1 MVDCPQLNSI
11 APMKTSYLT
20 LFYCSWP
27 RLASNALRATTANLP
42 NSFAIGL
49 FCVAALCAAP
59 VPLKAQDQE
68 PFYYEIRPLF
78 ENGEQLGQVYR
89 FRNVGLIQC
98 PNGDLL
104 AFVEARHDV
113 SDHSEK
119 DVLMRRSKDRGI
131 TWGPYEA
138 VWGHLEEDHAGW
150 KDPAPVVDEATGRLI
165 YFMNTNE
172 SEKRLFYMTSD
183 DSGYTWSD
191 PIRIPDSLLRPEW
204 KRWRNNPGPAIQL
217 KVGKYK
223 HRMLIPGHIVTHDD
237 RHFSVVWYSDDHGE
251 SWQVSE
257 TAVQGSDEVSIIEL
271 SDGRV
276 LMNIRSHGELDPGL
290 DPAYRNFMY
299 SDNGGESWYGLET
312 KRDLP
317 WESGHGSL
325 AKMELGDG
333 NLLFA
338 IHPLVVKRK
347 DLTCFVSYDEGK
359 TWPYKK
365 LLHEIGGYS
374 STIVLDNYDI
384 AMSHNHGFR
393 GEHGIDFVRFNLSW
407 LTDGKEHA
415 NEPIQPL
422 SQAPGVKATHRTVW
436 REDFELADRTIIDGG
451 STAWTILGASD
462 APIGTAVSNGK
473 FRARDAGGEIVWQT
487 GRIDIG
493 DAKRISIAVDA
504 IKIGKFNNSDSL
516 RIYYRLGDGDETLID
531 SLSFSSDPQEDFE
544 TYQIRKHDI
553 NVSGNQQ
560 AQVIIRAQVT
570 GEEKAL
576 YWDRV
581 EVSAH

>member
-1 MVDCPQLNSI
+1 
-11 APMKTSYLT
+11 MKTPYLT
-20 LFYCSWP
+20 LFRRSWP
-27 RLASNALRATTANLP
+27 RRISEFPSSLTVWSTIANRVAIALLGVVVLWATPPTLT
-42 NSFAIGL
+42 
-49 FCVAALCAAP
+49 
-59 VPLKAQDQE
+59 AQDSE

-78 ENGEQLGQVYR
+78 ENGEHLGQVYR

-104 AFVEARHDV
+104 AFVEARHGV
-113 SDHSEK
+113 SDHAEK

-131 TWGPYEA
+131 TWGPYEG
-138 VWGHLEEDHAGW
+138 VWGLLEEDDTGW
-150 KDPAPVVDEATGRLI
+150 KDPAPVVDEATGRLF

-172 SEKRLFYMTSD
+172 SEKRLFFMTSD
-183 DSGYTWSD
+183 DNGYTWSD

-217 KVGKYK
+217 RHGKYK
-223 HRMLIPGHIVTHDD
+223 YRMLIPGHIVTHDD

-290 DPAYRNFMY
+290 DPDYRNFMY
-299 SDNGGESWYGLET
+299 SHDGGESWQGLET

-325 AKMELGDG
+325 ARMELSDG
-333 NLLFA
+333 SRLFA
-338 IHPLVVKRK
+338 IHPLVVKRL

-365 LLHEIGGYS
+365 LLHEVGGYS

-393 GEHGIDFVRFNLSW
+393 GEHGIDFMRFNLNW
-407 LTDGKEHA
+407 LTDGNEQVS
-415 NEPIQPL
+415 EPIQRLP
-422 SQAPGVKATHRTVW
+422 QAPEKQIVGRSIW
-436 REDFELADRTIIDGG
+436 REDFELADGTILDGG
-451 STAWTILGASD
+451 ATSWTITDASNT
-462 APIGTAVSNGK
+462 PVVTAVSKGK
-473 FRARDAGGEIVWQT
+473 FRARDTGRETVWQT
-487 GRIDIG
+487 EKIDVG
-493 DAKRISIAVDA
+493 DAKRISVAVDA
-504 IKIGKFNNSDSL
+504 IKIGNFGASDSL
-516 RIYYRLGDGDETLID
+516 RISYRLGDSDETLID
-531 SLSFSSDPQEDFE
+531 SLSFSSDPEEDFE
-544 TYQIRKHDI
+544 TYQVRQDDVD
-553 NVSGNQQ
+553 VSGHKQIQ
-560 AQVIIRAQVT
+560 IIIRARVA
-570 GEEKAL
+570 GADKAL

-581 EVSAH
+581 RVSAP

>member
-1 MVDCPQLNSI
+1 MTNEKQQLAFPI
-11 APMKTSYLT
+11 AHILSVLHRNRPYPKAKIHPDRMKISANC
-20 LFYCSWP
+20 LFFALALN
-27 RLASNALRATTANLP
+27 LASNGAFSQET
-42 NSFAIGL
+42 S
-49 FCVAALCAAP
+49 
-59 VPLKAQDQE
+59 E
-68 PFYYEIRPLF
+68 PFYHEIRPLF
-78 ENGEQLGQVYR
+78 ENGEHLGQVYR

-98 PNGDLL
+98 SNGDLL

-119 DVLMRRSKDRGI
+119 DVLMRRSQDRGI
-131 TWGPYEA
+131 TWGPYEE
-138 VWGHLEEDHAGW
+138 VWGHLDEDNAGW
-150 KDPAPVVDEATGRLI
+150 KDPAPVVDETTGRLF

-183 DSGYTWSD
+183 DNGYTWSD
-191 PIRIPDSLLRPEW
+191 PIRIPDNLLRPEW
-204 KRWRNNPGPAIQL
+204 KRWRNNPGPGIQL
-217 KVGKYK
+217 KVGEYK
-223 HRMLIPGHIVTHDD
+223 HRMVIPGHIVTHED

-257 TAVQGSDEVSIIEL
+257 PAVQGSDEVSVIEL

-299 SDNGGESWYGLET
+299 SDDGGESWYGLET
-312 KRDLP
+312 KLDLP

-325 AKMELGDG
+325 AKMDLDDG
-333 NLLFA
+333 NRLFA

-374 STIVLDNYDI
+374 STIVLDNNDI

-393 GEHGIDFVRFNLSW
+393 GEHGIDFMRFNLNW
-407 LTDGKEHA
+407 LTDGKEHS
-415 NEPIQPL
+415 NQPTRAHSKPPKTPVDDSL
-422 SQAPGVKATHRTVW
+422 IW
-436 REDFELADRTIIDGG
+436 REDFELADGAILDGG
-451 STAWTILGASD
+451 DTSWSILEISSLRKGS
-462 APIGTAVSNGK
+462 AVSKGK
-473 FRARDAGGEIVWQT
+473 FRALDAGGETVWRT
-487 GRIDIG
+487 EAIDVG
-493 DAKRISIAVDA
+493 NVEQISIAVDA
-504 IKIGKFNNSDSL
+504 IKIGNFEASDSL
-516 RIYYRLGDGDETLID
+516 RVFYRLGNRDESLIE

-544 TYQIRKHDI
+544 TYQIRKHNLD
-553 NVSGNQQ
+553 VSGHQQ
-560 AQVIIRAQVT
+560 VQVIIRAQVN
-570 GEEKAL
+570 GEDKAL

-581 EVSAH
+581 EVRAH

>member
-1 MVDCPQLNSI
+1 MKSI
-11 APMKTSYLT
+11 STT
-20 LFYCSWP
+20 LFIL
-27 RLASNALRATTANLP
+27 LALSPAFREL
-42 NSFAIGL
+42 FAQ
-49 FCVAALCAAP
+49 
-59 VPLKAQDQE
+59 KSE
-68 PFYYEIRPLF
+68 PYYHEIRPLF
-78 ENGEQLGQVYR
+78 ENGEHLGHVYR

-104 AFVEARHDV
+104 AFVEARHGV

-131 TWGPYEA
+131 TWGAYEA
-138 VWGHLEEDHAGW
+138 VWGHLEDDHAGW
-150 KDPAPVVDEATGRLI
+150 KDPAPVVDEATGRLF

-183 DSGYTWSD
+183 DNGYTWSD
-191 PIRIPDSLLRPEW
+191 PIRVPDSLLRPEW

-223 HRMLIPGHIVTHDD
+223 HRMLIPGHIVTHED
-237 RHFSVVWYSDDHGE
+237 RHFSVVWFSDDHGE

-325 AKMELGDG
+325 AKMKHGNG

-347 DLTCFVSYDEGK
+347 DLTCFVSYNEGK

-415 NEPIQPL
+415 KEPIQLL
-422 SQAPGVKATHRTVW
+422 SQKPESKTTHRVIW
-436 REDFELADRTIIDGG
+436 REDFELSDRTIIDGG
-451 STAWTILGASD
+451 ATAWRISEASD

-473 FRARDAGGEIVWQT
+473 FRASDTGREIVWKT
-487 GRIDIG
+487 DEIDIG
-493 DAKRISIAVDA
+493 TAKRISIAVDA
-504 IKIGKFNNSDSL
+504 IKIGNFKDSDSL
-516 RIYYRLGDGDETLID
+516 RIYYRLGDGDEELIE

-544 TYQIRKHDI
+544 TYRIRKHDL
-553 NVSGNQQ
+553 NTLGHQQ
-560 AQVIIRAQVT
+560 VQVIIRSRINGDNKV
-570 GEEKAL
+570 L
-576 YWDRV
+576 YWDRI
-581 EVSAH
+581 EVARAE

>member
-1 MVDCPQLNSI
+1 MKSI
-11 APMKTSYLT
+11 STT
-20 LFYCSWP
+20 LFIL
-27 RLASNALRATTANLP
+27 LALSPAFREL
-42 NSFAIGL
+42 FAQ
-49 FCVAALCAAP
+49 
-59 VPLKAQDQE
+59 KSE
-68 PFYYEIRPLF
+68 PYYHEIRPLF
-78 ENGEQLGQVYR
+78 ENGEHLGHVYR

-104 AFVEARHDV
+104 AFVEARHGV

-131 TWGPYEA
+131 TWGAYEA
-138 VWGHLEEDHAGW
+138 VWGHLEDDHAGW
-150 KDPAPVVDEATGRLI
+150 KDPAPVVDEATGRLF

-183 DSGYTWSD
+183 DNGYTWSD
-191 PIRIPDSLLRPEW
+191 PIRVPDSLLRPEW

-223 HRMLIPGHIVTHDD
+223 HRMLIPGHIVTHED
-237 RHFSVVWYSDDHGE
+237 RHFSVVWFSDDHGE

-325 AKMELGDG
+325 AKMKHGNG

-347 DLTCFVSYDEGK
+347 DLTCFVSYNEGK

-415 NEPIQPL
+415 KEPIQLL
-422 SQAPGVKATHRTVW
+422 SQKPESKTTHRVIW
-436 REDFELADRTIIDGG
+436 REDFELSDRTIIDGG
-451 STAWTILGASD
+451 ATAWRISEASD

-473 FRARDAGGEIVWQT
+473 FRASDTGREIVWKT
-487 GRIDIG
+487 DEIDIG
-493 DAKRISIAVDA
+493 TAKRISIAVDA
-504 IKIGKFNNSDSL
+504 IKIGNFEESDSL
-516 RIYYRLGDGDETLID
+516 RIYYRLGDGDEELIE

-544 TYQIRKHDI
+544 TYRIRKHDL
-553 NVSGNQQ
+553 NTLGHQQ
-560 AQVIIRAQVT
+560 AQVIIRSRINGDNKV
-570 GEEKAL
+570 L
-576 YWDRV
+576 YWDRI
-581 EVSAH
+581 EVARAE

>member
-1 MVDCPQLNSI
+1 MKSI
-11 APMKTSYLT
+11 STT
-20 LFYCSWP
+20 LFIL
-27 RLASNALRATTANLP
+27 LALSPAFREL
-42 NSFAIGL
+42 FAQ
-49 FCVAALCAAP
+49 
-59 VPLKAQDQE
+59 KSE
-68 PFYYEIRPLF
+68 PYYHEIRPLF
-78 ENGEQLGQVYR
+78 ENGEHLGHVYR

-104 AFVEARHDV
+104 AFVEARHGV

-131 TWGPYEA
+131 TWGAYEA
-138 VWGHLEEDHAGW
+138 VWGHLEDDHAGW
-150 KDPAPVVDEATGRLI
+150 KDPAPVVDEATGRLF

-183 DSGYTWSD
+183 DNGYTWSD
-191 PIRIPDSLLRPEW
+191 PIRVPDSLLRPEW

-223 HRMLIPGHIVTHDD
+223 HRMLIPGHIVTHED
-237 RHFSVVWYSDDHGE
+237 RHFSVVWFSDDHGE

-325 AKMELGDG
+325 AKMKHGNG

-347 DLTCFVSYDEGK
+347 DLTCFVSYNEGK

-415 NEPIQPL
+415 KEPIQLL
-422 SQAPGVKATHRTVW
+422 SQKPESKTTHRVIW
-436 REDFELADRTIIDGG
+436 REDFELSDRTIIDGG
-451 STAWTILGASD
+451 ATAWRISEASD

-473 FRARDAGGEIVWQT
+473 FRASDTGREIVWKT
-487 GRIDIG
+487 EEIDIG
-493 DAKRISIAVDA
+493 TAKRISISVDA
-504 IKIGKFNNSDSL
+504 IKIGNFEESDSL
-516 RIYYRLGDGDETLID
+516 RIYYRLGDGDEELIE

-544 TYQIRKHDI
+544 TYRIRKHDL
-553 NVSGNQQ
+553 NTLGHQQ
-560 AQVIIRAQVT
+560 AQVIIRSRINGDNKV
-570 GEEKAL
+570 L
-576 YWDRV
+576 YWDRI
-581 EVSAH
+581 EVARAE

>member
-1 MVDCPQLNSI
+1 MKSI
-11 APMKTSYLT
+11 STT
-20 LFYCSWP
+20 LFIL
-27 RLASNALRATTANLP
+27 LALSPAFREL
-42 NSFAIGL
+42 FAQ
-49 FCVAALCAAP
+49 
-59 VPLKAQDQE
+59 KSE
-68 PFYYEIRPLF
+68 PYYHEIRPLF
-78 ENGEQLGQVYR
+78 ENGEHLGHVYR

-104 AFVEARHDV
+104 AFVEARHGV

-131 TWGPYEA
+131 TWGAYEA
-138 VWGHLEEDHAGW
+138 VWGHLEDDHAGW
-150 KDPAPVVDEATGRLI
+150 KDPAPVVDEATGRLF

-183 DSGYTWSD
+183 DNGYTWSD
-191 PIRIPDSLLRPEW
+191 PIRVPDSLLRPEW

-223 HRMLIPGHIVTHDD
+223 HRMLIPGHIVTHED
-237 RHFSVVWYSDDHGE
+237 RHFSVVWFSDDHGE

-312 KRDLP
+312 KHDLP

-325 AKMELGDG
+325 AKMKHGNG

-347 DLTCFVSYDEGK
+347 DLTCFVSYNEGK

-415 NEPIQPL
+415 KEPIQLL
-422 SQAPGVKATHRTVW
+422 SQKPESKTTHRVIW
-436 REDFELADRTIIDGG
+436 REDFELSDRTIIDGG
-451 STAWTILGASD
+451 ATAWRISEASD

-473 FRARDAGGEIVWQT
+473 FRASDTGREIVWKT
-487 GRIDIG
+487 EEIDIG
-493 DAKRISIAVDA
+493 TAKRISIAVDA
-504 IKIGKFNNSDSL
+504 IKIGNFEESDSL
-516 RIYYRLGDGDETLID
+516 RIYYRLGDGDEELIE

-544 TYQIRKHDI
+544 TYRIRKHDL
-553 NVSGNQQ
+553 NTLGHQQ
-560 AQVIIRAQVT
+560 AQVIIRSRINGDNKV
-570 GEEKAL
+570 L
-576 YWDRV
+576 YWDRI
-581 EVSAH
+581 EVARAE

>member
-1 MVDCPQLNSI
+1 MKSI
-11 APMKTSYLT
+11 STT
-20 LFYCSWP
+20 LFSL
-27 RLASNALRATTANLP
+27 LALSPAFEELFAK
-42 NSFAIGL
+42 NS
-49 FCVAALCAAP
+49 
-59 VPLKAQDQE
+59 E
-68 PFYYEIRPLF
+68 PYYHEIRPLF
-78 ENGEQLGQVYR
+78 ENGEHLGHVYR

-150 KDPAPVVDEATGRLI
+150 KDPAPVVDEVTGRLF

-183 DSGYTWSD
+183 DNGYTWSD
-191 PIRIPDSLLRPEW
+191 PIRISDSLLRPEW

-217 KVGKYK
+217 RVGKHK
-223 HRMLIPGHIVTHDD
+223 HRMLIPGHIVTHED

-299 SDNGGESWYGLET
+299 SDNGGGNPGTDS
-312 KRDLP
+312 KPSDLP

-407 LTDGKEHA
+407 LKDGKEHA
-415 NEPIQPL
+415 SPTVQPPPQVPE
-422 SQAPGVKATHRTVW
+422 SKTADRAIW

-451 STAWTILGASD
+451 STAWKILGASD
-462 APIGTAVSNGK
+462 APFGTTVSNGK
-473 FRARDAGGEIVWQT
+473 FRARDAGREIVWET
-487 GRIDIG
+487 DKIDIG
-493 DAKRISIAVDA
+493 EAKRISIAVDA
-504 IKIGKFNNSDSL
+504 IKIGNFEDSDSL
-516 RIYYRLGDGDETLID
+516 RIYYRLGDGDEKLID

-544 TYQIRKHDI
+544 TYRIRKHDI

-560 AQVIIRAQVT
+560 AQVIIRSRINGDDKV
-570 GEEKAL
+570 L

-581 EVSAH
+581 EVARAE

>member
-1 MVDCPQLNSI
+1 MKSI
-11 APMKTSYLT
+11 STT
-20 LFYCSWP
+20 LFIL
-27 RLASNALRATTANLP
+27 LALSPAFREL
-42 NSFAIGL
+42 FAQ
-49 FCVAALCAAP
+49 
-59 VPLKAQDQE
+59 KSE
-68 PFYYEIRPLF
+68 PYYHEIRPLF
-78 ENGEQLGQVYR
+78 ENGEHLGHVYR

-104 AFVEARHDV
+104 AFVEARHGV

-131 TWGPYEA
+131 TWGAYEA
-138 VWGHLEEDHAGW
+138 VWGHLEDDHAGW
-150 KDPAPVVDEATGRLI
+150 KDPAPVVDEATGRLF

-183 DSGYTWSD
+183 DNGYTWSD
-191 PIRIPDSLLRPEW
+191 PIRVPDSLLRPEW

-223 HRMLIPGHIVTHDD
+223 HRMLIPGHIVTHED
-237 RHFSVVWYSDDHGE
+237 RHFSVVWFSDDHGE

-325 AKMELGDG
+325 AKMKHGNG

-347 DLTCFVSYDEGK
+347 DLTCFVSYNEGK

-415 NEPIQPL
+415 KEPIQLL
-422 SQAPGVKATHRTVW
+422 SQKPESKTTHRVIW
-436 REDFELADRTIIDGG
+436 REDFELSDRTIIDGG
-451 STAWTILGASD
+451 ATAWRISEASD

-473 FRARDAGGEIVWQT
+473 FRASDTGREIVWKT
-487 GRIDIG
+487 EEIDIG
-493 DAKRISIAVDA
+493 TAKRISIAVDA
-504 IKIGKFNNSDSL
+504 IKIGNFEESDSL
-516 RIYYRLGDGDETLID
+516 RIYYRLGDGDEELIE

-544 TYQIRKHDI
+544 TYRIRKHDL
-553 NVSGNQQ
+553 NTLGHQQ
-560 AQVIIRAQVT
+560 AQVIIRSRINGDNKV
-570 GEEKAL
+570 L
-576 YWDRV
+576 YWDRI
-581 EVSAH
+581 EVARAE